1 MADWFPSRMKLNR
14 KTKIVVS
21 AVALLSAAGAG
32 AAVAAT
38 QDSSP
43 SSESKAVIDDAAKQ
57 LGIPSSKLSDAL
69 KKALSDRVDAAV
81 AAGRVTKAEGDAL
94 KARIQSNDFPLFG
107 GRHRGF
113 GQHEFLGRLDSAVAY
128 IGITEA
134 QLRTELESGKSL
146 AQVAQAHGKSVD
158 GLIGALVAAAK
169 DKLDTAVSAGR
180 LTKAQETEMLGA
192 LKDRIT
198 SAVNKTGGLGEP
210 HFRRPGVGFRH
221 FDGPTA

>member
-1 MADWFPSRMKLNR
+1 MKLNR
-14 KTKIVVS
+14 KTKIVVG
-21 AVALLSAAGAG
+21 AAALLAATGAG
-32 AAVAAT
+32 AAVAAS

-69 KKALSDRVDAAV
+69 KQALSDRVDAAV

-107 GRHRGF
+107 RPHRGF
-113 GQHEFLGRLDSAVAY
+113 GHFGFIGRLESAAGY

-146 AQVAQAHGKSVD
+146 AQVAKAHGKSVD
-158 GLIGALVAAAK
+158 GLIDALVAAAK
-169 DKLDTAVSAGR
+169 DKLDNAVSAGH
-180 LTKAQETEMLGA
+180 LTKAQETEMLSV

-198 SAVNKTGGLGEP
+198 SAVNNTGGLGEP
-210 HFRRPGVGFRH
+210 HFRHPESGFRH
-221 FDGPTA
+221 FDGSTA

>member
-1 MADWFPSRMKLNR
+1 MKLNR

-32 AAVAAT
+32 AAVAAS

-69 KKALSDRVDAAV
+69 KKALGDRVDAAV
-81 AAGRVTKAEGDAL
+81 ATGRLTKAEGDAL
-94 KARIQSNDFPLFG
+94 KARIQSNDFPLVG
-107 GRHRGF
+107 GPHRGSGHGF
-113 GQHEFLGRLDSAVAY
+113 IGRLDSAAGY

-169 DKLDTAVSAGR
+169 DKLDNAVSAGR
-180 LTKAQETEMLGA
+180 LTKAQEAEMLGA
-192 LKDRIT
+192 LKDRVT
-198 SAVNKTGGLGEP
+198 SAVNQTGGLGEP

>member
-1 MADWFPSRMKLNR
+1 MKLNR
-14 KTKIVVS
+14 KAKI
-21 AVALLSAAGAG
+21 AVGAAALLGAASAG
-32 AAVAAT
+32 AAVAAS
-38 QDSSP
+38 QDNSP

-81 AAGRVTKAEGDAL
+81 AAGRVTTAEGDAL
-94 KARIQSNDFPLFG
+94 KARIQSNDFPIFGGHRGGFG
-107 GRHRGF
+107 GR
-113 GQHEFLGRLDSAVAY
+113 HEFLGRLDSAAAY

-169 DKLDTAVSAGR
+169 DKLDKAVSAGR
-180 LTKAQETEMLGA
+180 LTKAQETEMLGL
-192 LKDRIT
+192 LKDRVT
-198 SAVNKTGGLGEP
+198 SLVNGKGGLGEP
-210 HFRRPGVGFRH
+210 HFRRPRVGFRH
-221 FDGPTA
+221 FDGPPA